1 MAEPS
6 LFINGEPAS
15 GDWWN
20 RALLYGD
27 GLFETML
34 WVQGQCA
41 MWPWHWQRLDRG
53 CARLGLSLP
62 DEAALSQ
69 ECQQALNSSGVTNDS
84 TARVIRLTLFRDNE
98 GARGYRTGGIRRS
111 HRLLSVHPVPAGQG
125 QSLDLGVSNVRLGW
139 QPLLG
144 GLKHLN
150 RLEQILASAEC
161 EKQGW
166 DEALMLDQGGR
177 LISAVMGN
185 IVFRMDNSWMT
196 PPVDRCGIAGVTRQ
210 WLLDEGPLPI
220 QVCTIS
226 EHQLDKIQEIWLT
239 NSVMGARPVRSL
251 SGRHLAVSED
261 AQAMSVAVAQQLGHQ
276 QPKL

>member
-1 MAEPS
+1 MTGTP
-6 LFINGEPAS
+6 LFLNGEPAS

-34 WVQGQCA
+34 WVAGESS

-62 DEAALSQ
+62 DEAQLYA
-69 ECQQALNSSGVTNDS
+69 ECQAALTAAEDLDATS
-84 TARVIRLTLFRDNE
+84 ARVIRLTLFRDNE
-98 GARGYRTGGIRRS
+98 GARGYRTGGIKRS
-111 HRLLSVHPVPAGQG
+111 HRLLSLHPVPAGQG
-125 QSLDLGVSNVRLGW
+125 QSLSLGVSSVRLGW

-150 RLEQILASAEC
+150 RLEQVLASAEC
-161 EKQGW
+161 EKQAW

-185 IVFRMDNSWMT
+185 IVFRMDNTWMT

-210 WLLDEGPLPI
+210 WLLDDGPLPI

-239 NSVMGARPVRSL
+239 NSVMGARRVKQL
-251 SGRHLAVSED
+251 SGRPLACSDE
-261 AQAMSVAVAQQLGHQ
+261 AEAMSLAVAQQLGHA
-276 QPKL
+276 